1 MKLISLLPC
10 TKSAVARPCFLKH
23 KREIKVLTALYNQRS
38 IPFGYLL
45 QLLVQEN
52 QGLLLYFLESL
63 QFLPGMPK
71 DQETVTGS
79 SVSNPEHVN
88 YEI

>member
-23 KREIKVLTALYNQRS
+23 EKEIKVLTALHNQRS

-52 QGLLLYFLESL
+52 QGPLLYFIASL
-63 QFLPGMPK
+63 QFLPGMLK
-71 DQETVTGS
+71 DQETATGS
-79 SVSNPEHVN
+79 SGSNPEHAN